1 MLWFESML
9 KVYWISGRETFIF
22 LRGFLSRLEGEKLKR
37 KQFHAHTSCAL
48 ANISVLWSCP
58 SVSSA
63 LFLSGGYMTP
73 PYSAVINKMVFMVI
87 KLHLF
92 LFVPQD
98 RSRQIHTDSEVAFLP
113 NMERFKV
120 DYEYSQQ
127 GHYVGE
133 GLSKGVN
140 CLCVCVFECWI
151 TTTCPNK
158 HQMTESVQNSDIDGI
173 IQFLSEQKKVRVR
186 ASGHRDVRYQ
196 TISFPT
202 QYRVK
207 FKLVSAIAIQYRYFV
222 QKHIMCW

>member
-22 LRGFLSRLEGEKLKR
+22 LWGFLSRLEGEKLKR

-92 LFVPQD
+92 FLFLSHKTDQD
-98 RSRQIHTDSEVAFLP
+98 KYTQSASEVAFLP

-120 DYEYSQQ
+120 EYEYPKESQ

-133 GLSKGVN
+133 GLSKVVCVCVLWAHN
-140 CLCVCVFECWI
+140 CLWVCVFECWI
-151 TTTCPNK
+151 TATCPNK
-158 HQMTESVQNSDIDGI
+158 HQMTEPVQNSDIDGI
-173 IQFLSEQKKVRVR
+173 R
-186 ASGHRDVRYQ
+186 
-196 TISFPT
+196 
-202 QYRVK
+202 
-207 FKLVSAIAIQYRYFV
+207 
-222 QKHIMCW
+222 